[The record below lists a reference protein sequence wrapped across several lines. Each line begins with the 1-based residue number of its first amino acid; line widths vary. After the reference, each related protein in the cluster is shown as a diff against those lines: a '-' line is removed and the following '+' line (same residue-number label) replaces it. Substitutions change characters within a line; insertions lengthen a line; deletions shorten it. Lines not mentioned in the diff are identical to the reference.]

1 MTSEISSLRYR
12 IQKLRETMALD
23 MRHLPS
29 TNTPVFNLIIDVRAN
44 IKFLAD
50 SARGDNT
57 LLKDEIDNFQVQA
70 ELGLT
75 KIQNGCYTFENE
87 VTQLRQEVINLRDIN
102 LNQQELTNE
111 LGTINETFKEQ
122 IDDLTDKNETIQS
135 EINEKTRLY
144 DQAQDRLDECREE
157 NYQLRESLQ
166 GAHENITEK
175 FNTART
181 AWRNQRNRNQHIT
194 RELQN
199 CRNHGRN
206 LQIDKV
212 LIEFWRDRIILR
224 YEKWKN
230 KTHGARQII
239 NNLNQQIFALQNN
252 PLANPINMAGI
263 QDVMT
268 SMAPL
273 LAQIP
278 QYIGQEPPDDY
289 INKVIQVFS
298 YGTGLGVGAFDDAV
312 KANILKSKMSGK
324 YAPVPAQH
332 PAETRQASLTKL
344 TQEKF
349 LPTDIP
355 ETYEERIRLLLLQ
368 TPNDNDDALAILW
381 NHLPDELHAQILD
394 IEFNTA
400 RTAWRN
406 QRNRNQHITRELQN
420 CRNHGRNLQIDKV
433 LIEFWRD
440 RIILRYEKWKNK
452 THGARQI
459 INNLNQ
465 QIFALQNNP
474 LANPI
479 NMAGIQDVMTSM
491 APLLAQ
497 IPQYIGQEPPDDYIN
512 KVIQVFSYGTGLG
525 VGAFDDAVKANILKS
540 KMSGKYAPVP
550 AQHPAET
557 RQASLTKLTQEKFLP
572 TDIPETYEERIR
584 LLLLQ
589 TPNDNDDAL
598 AILWNHL
605 PDELFS
611 RMENGAPADIDAFF
625 TNLKNIWLKRQP
637 STFTYNGNR
646 NLSVITT
653 NSSPIPYQLQPQ
665 EIKNRSFDHLDSIA
679 ERLGYS
685 DNASRNP
692 DALANFI
699 EDELYSRLGHA
710 NYNLRKEPFG
720 QVREDNTRVIT
731 RASTSGAK
739 KVYATNKPAKKPQK
753 LTKVTYKCS
762 NCGKIGHRKNKC
774 PKLGKKPKKVNY
786 TYQSEPENSDQEDEP
801 IEVLEDEDEKNDE
814 EDEESITDTEPQNC
828 FNEVFLESLKYMI
841 SELVPHC
848 PKEILIE
855 ARPIRFILWRKVYSQ
870 GTK

>member
-1 MTSEISSLRYR
+1 MNNLEQKIQKLERWLKESEKHIAYLENQIEVGNLKPRLKKALQDIENKDKIIPALESQLIEMTSEISSLRYR

-29 TNTPVFNLIIDVRAN
+29 TNTPVFNLIIEMRAN
-44 IKFLAD
+44 IKILGD
-50 SARGDNT
+50 SVR
-57 LLKDEIDNFQVQA
+57 
-70 ELGLT
+70 
-75 KIQNGCYTFENE
+75 
-87 VTQLRQEVINLRDIN
+87 VTQLRQEVINLKDIN
-102 LNQQELTNE
+102 RNQQELTNE
-111 LGTINETFKEQ
+111 LGALNETLKEQ

-157 NYQLRESLQ
+157 NYQLREFLQ
-166 GAHENITEK
+166 GAHENITESESTYDRLK
-175 FNTART
+175 QKLRILGLTHVAWRARNLRQAQILDIEFNTART
-181 AWRNQRNRNQHIT
+181 AWRNQRNRNQYIT

-206 LQIDKV
+206 LQNDKV

-268 SMAPL
+268 SMTPL

-332 PAETRQASLTKL
+332 PVGTNIDTPARFRAWLRHRYHELTLGTRQ
-344 TQEKF
+344 
-349 LPTDIP
+349 
-355 ETYEERIRLLLLQ
+355 
-368 TPNDNDDALAILW
+368 
-381 NHLPDELHAQILD
+381 
-394 IEFNTA
+394 
-400 RTAWRN
+400 
-406 QRNRNQHITRELQN
+406 
-420 CRNHGRNLQIDKV
+420 V
-433 LIEFWRD
+433 
-440 RIILRYEKWKNK
+440 
-452 THGARQI
+452 
-459 INNLNQ
+459 
-465 QIFALQNNP
+465 
-474 LANPI
+474 
-479 NMAGIQDVMTSM
+479 
-491 APLLAQ
+491 
-497 IPQYIGQEPPDDYIN
+497 
-512 KVIQVFSYGTGLG
+512 
-525 VGAFDDAVKANILKS
+525 
-540 KMSGKYAPVP
+540 
-550 AQHPAET
+550 
-557 RQASLTKLTQEKFLP
+557 SLTKLTQEKFLP

-611 RMENGAPADIDAFF
+611 RMENAAPADIDVFF

-653 NSSPIPYQLQPQ
+653 NSSPIPYQLQLQ

-685 DNASRNP
+685 DNASRNL

-699 EDELYSRLGHA
+699 EDELYSRLGHV

-753 LTKVTYKCS
+753 PTKVTYKCS

-801 IEVLEDEDEKNDE
+801 IEVLEDEDEENDE

-855 ARPIRFILWRKVYSQ
+855 ARVFLNNLFIKMKDQFDSYYGEKYTVKKRNKSQ
-870 GTK
+870 RNESRL